1 MSRTLFELRP
11 THIIYTGWID
21 SHADLNSSRTKFKG
35 RKIFISVIKTAYSV
49 RYNNLRLW
57 FGTWKV
63 RRLNQSPSKAET
75 EVTVVS
81 NIAWIVKQSQDTQL
95 FLKWHESLT
104 VQGFFIQDIQQ
115 KQKVKNFLIAVT
127 SLYT

>member
-11 THIIYTGWID
+11 TQIIYTGWID

-49 RYNNLRLW
+49 SYNNLRRW
-57 FGTWKV
+57 SGTWKV

-75 EVTVVS
+75 EVTVLS
-81 NIAWIVKQSQDTQL
+81 NIAWIVKQSQETQL

-104 VQGFFIQDIQQ
+104 VQGFFIQDIQ
-115 KQKVKNFLIAVT
+115 
-127 SLYT
+127 